1 MKIGEKISYLMTE
14 KHLTPQEIV
23 RAMKGYLRR
32 YSLKRLNGILRGD
45 REPDDKEIEYL
56 SSVLCVMEKFLTDET
71 RECPPSTRDVITPVT
86 ISFRTESKEVARKRI
101 SDELK
106 SLQQRINV
114 VGHVAA
120 DGTTNIAYDDAGLP
134 VGGSL
139 EEPILRPEGVTD
151 PQAYA
156 LIIKGDS
163 MFPLIRDGKKV
174 VVCPNDK
181 PGDGDIAIVKVKS
194 TGKVYVKRIV
204 FTKEGVILQSFN
216 PNYESMAVPLDDIT
230 YCYPVKVAFL

>member
-1 MKIGEKISYLMTE
+1 MKVGGKISYLITE

-23 RAMKGYLRR
+23 KLMKGYLKR
-32 YSLKRLNGILRGD
+32 YSLKKLNEIIRDD
-45 REPDDKEIEYL
+45 RKLDSKEIEYL
-56 SSVLCVMEKFLTDET
+56 SSILCVKEEFLTDET
-71 RECPPSTRDVITPVT
+71 KGCQPSAEDVITPFT
-86 ISFRTESKEVARKRI
+86 WTFKTETKEEARRRI
-101 SDELK
+101 NDELQ

-134 VGGSL
+134 VGASL

-151 PQAYA
+151 PNAYA

-163 MFPLIRDGKKV
+163 MLPLIRDGRKV

-181 PGDGDIAIVKVKS
+181 PGEGDIAIVKVKS
-194 TGKVYVKRIV
+194 TDKVYIKRIV
-204 FTKEGVILQSFN
+204 FTKERVILQSFN
-216 PNYESMAVPLDDIT
+216 PNYELITVPSDDIA